1 MERIIL
7 GFAALVIAVTMAVG
21 LGQDSTYAAAHV
33 ELVSNGSF
41 ESGDFTDWSA
51 TVSAEPLRP
60 WAVSGVGFGGDFELD
75 QTSPQDGDFVAWN
88 GFDGVGPLD
97 FVLEQTVLIPAG
109 HFATIEW
116 TDRIQWNFG
125 PGGLFASEA
134 RIYDVLIID
143 PDTNAIL
150 EVLYTFSTGIQ
161 SDAVTGDTGWL
172 THSADL
178 SAYSGSSVE
187 LRFVEHIPQIYTG
200 PAQFE
205 IDGVSILAT
214 PATKA
219 KAAILEQSGVPDKGI
234 SDAPGLHKEFNP
246 NSKAA
251 ANAHRG
257 HVTVLK

>member
-1 MERIIL
+1 MKRKFL
-7 GFAALVIAVTMAVG
+7 GFAALVIAVTAMVG
-21 LGQDSTYAAAHV
+21 LGQDSTYAAAPV

-51 TVSAEPLRP
+51 TVSGGPFRP
-60 WAVSGVGFGGDFELD
+60 WAVSGAGSGGGFGMDG
-75 QTSPQDGDFVAWN
+75 TSPQDGDFVAWN
-88 GFDGVGPLD
+88 GFDGGGPLD
-97 FVLEQTVLIPAG
+97 FTLEQSVSVPSEHL
-109 HFATIEW
+109 ATIEW
-116 TDRIQWNFG
+116 TDRIQWNFNLG
-125 PGGLFASEA
+125 RMASEA

-150 EVLYTFSTGIQ
+150 EVLYTFSTGTQ

-178 SAYSGSSVE
+178 SAYSGSTVV
-187 LRFVEHIPQIYTG
+187 LRFVEYIPQARTG

-205 IDGVSILAT
+205 IDGVSILASL
-214 PATKA
+214 AT
-219 KAAILEQSGVPDKGI
+219 KAAILEHSGVPGKGI
-234 SDAPGLHKEFNP
+234 SDAPGLQKLFNP